1 MHYCEQSL
9 ESRAKPKRRSFF
21 ERNTNSKENSTDA
34 PRQRLKL
41 FARTVRSKGLLASQ
55 VRYLKMSYMTRESCK
70 TDLAR
75 TISVLPNL
83 RYVDLPEGFY
93 SDDPASNILKQELRS
108 RCPDIR
114 SMKYISG
121 AESSFTSLGRSKP
134 WRHLEALELIDLEV
148 EPAILVQV
156 LSSLST
162 LRQLRLANLPL
173 LDDDIFKLN
182 STSFPMPPLT
192 TLSLEGAPN
201 ISADGLVT
209 YLLQPHTRAGFTTLN
224 LVNTGIHSFHLHH
237 ILAAAPRLSSVHISE
252 TVTRALPPSPIPPLK
267 SASLET
273 LHFEI
278 STASTFS
285 IPTQDPADSYY
296 AYLSSSLLQ
305 GGLPSLASL
314 YALSSSLPSLLL
326 PPPAAPFARTQ
337 NRMPAYG
344 LSRPLELFTK
354 SISELEWNLTLI
366 TPPTSHNRRGS
377 ASITRPVSLYNTSSQ
392 LGPVSGRDSMIV
404 GNGFGGFLEVP
415 NEDARPRSSAGG
427 RATGGRAK
435 GGRGD
440 AWMG

>member
-1 MHYCEQSL
+1 MHYCEQAL
-9 ESRAKPKRRSFF
+9 EHKAKPKRRSLF
-21 ERNTNSKENSTDA
+21 ERNSNHKEKGTDT

-41 FARTVRSKGLLASQ
+41 FAKTVRSKGLLAAQ

-70 TDLAR
+70 TELAR

-93 SDDPASNILKQELRS
+93 SDDPTANVLKQELHS

-114 SMKYISG
+114 SMKYLSG
-121 AESSFTSLGRSKP
+121 AESSFTSLGRAKP
-134 WRHLEALELIDLEV
+134 WRRLEALELIDLDV

-156 LSSLST
+156 LSSLSA
-162 LRQLRLANLPL
+162 LRELRLANLPL

-192 TLSLEGAPN
+192 TLSLEDAPN

-237 ILAAAPRLSSVHISE
+237 ILAAAPRLTSVHISE
-252 TVTRALPPSPIPPLK
+252 TVSRALPPSPIPPLA
-267 SASLET
+267 SASLKT

-278 STASTFS
+278 LSPSPFS
-285 IPTQDPADSYY
+285 VPAQDPTDSYY
-296 AYLSSSLLQ
+296 AYLSSSILQ
-305 GGLPSLASL
+305 GGLPSLVSL

-326 PPPAAPFARTQ
+326 PPPIAPFARTS

-344 LSRPLELFTK
+344 LSQPLELFTK

-366 TPPTSHNRRGS
+366 TPPSPHNRRGS
-377 ASITRPVSLYNTSSQ
+377 ATITRPVSLYNTSGQ
-392 LGPVSGRDSMIV
+392 LGPTTGRDSVIV
-404 GNGFGGFLEVP
+404 GNGFGGFLAVP
-415 NEDARPRSSAGG
+415 NEEARPGSSAGG
-427 RATGGRAK
+427 KIKA
-435 GGRGD
+435 GRGD